1 MLDNQLIIKGYQR
14 IARWKRCTES
24 AVCKKGCCVSI
35 PYPNR
40 TLSQNLFIFVHWKLY
55 GLVLLWFYEGIIT
68 EEWVAIPFSRGSFA
82 FRNWT
87 CVSCIA
93 GRFFTVWTTK
103 EAQLHSHD
111 WLNLWPLAT
120 DTISNLSPLPGIQ
133 GNRTESSN
141 PLITPLIPLATIS
154 LVVGYLETHQKLP
167 C

>member
-1 MLDNQLIIKGYQR
+1 MEEGAL
-14 IARWKRCTES
+14 CFH
-24 AVCKKGCCVSI
+24 
-35 PYPNR
+35 
-40 TLSQNLFIFVHWKLY
+40 TLSQQDTHPESLHIRPLEAY

-82 FRNWT
+82 LRNWT

-93 GRFFTVWTTK
+93 GRCFTVWTTK

-133 GNRTESSN
+133 ENRTESSN
-141 PLITPLIPLATIS
+141 PLITPLTPLATIS
-154 LVVGYLETHQKLP
+154 LVLGYLETHQKLP